1 MNDTYID
8 NILVNKLETLQSRHD
23 LFERLLHLPRLPKD
37 IEFTSD
43 FHRVQCCEEVADL
56 HIPQPIEFD
65 IFDSINLMIRSGYR
79 HRNPLNVTTWRDLH
93 HPGTYLVP
101 RTAPAAT
108 VVGLPGVGKSITCA
122 TILSKCY
129 PQVIDHDDFP
139 NSEGPVK
146 QVVWLSVEAPHSG
159 KARDFVDNLMDAW
172 NTATGQAR
180 FQRPSYSTSRRSA
193 SDLNEWLQVAKTGF
207 LGVLHIDEVQNL
219 FQLSSAASRK
229 SNSHKRELRIV
240 EDDLLKW
247 LLNLSNSGQIPV
259 LYSGT
264 PDGLDAL
271 AKRFSNAQRSTNMG
285 YHPIP
290 TFNQQSLSAFKNHFL
305 IYLFAYQYTE
315 RQIELTDE
323 LATLILKLSAGI
335 PRIVMG
341 LWIAA
346 HRYAIRRGHSTLS
359 AESFELG
366 SQQFTRMLSHGV
378 SALNHNDRNAMS
390 HYEDLMPRD
399 SIFWNEFL
407 RSNGQSLTER
417 KEI

>member
-1 MNDTYID
+1 MNEPDLLNNVLI
-8 NILVNKLETLQSRHD
+8 NKLETFQSQNE
-23 LFERLLHLPRLPKD
+23 LFDRLLHLPRLPKD
-37 IEFTSD
+37 IEFASD
-43 FHRVQCCEEVADL
+43 SHRIQCCEEVADL
-56 HIPQPIEFD
+56 HIPQPIEFE
-65 IFDSINLMIRSGYR
+65 IFDTIDLMIRNGYR
-79 HRNPLNVTTWRDLH
+79 PRNPLNVRTWRDLH

-101 RTAPAAT
+101 RTAPGAT

-129 PQVIDHDDFP
+129 PQVIDHDNFP
-139 NSEGPVK
+139 NAEGTVK

-159 KARDFVDNLMDAW
+159 KARDFVDNLMEAW
-172 NTATGQAR
+172 NTAIEQAR
-180 FQRPSYSTSRRSA
+180 FQRRSNSTSRRPT
-193 SDLNEWLQVAKTGF
+193 SDLNEWLQVAKSGF

-229 SNSHKRELRIV
+229 SSNHKRELRIV

-271 AKRFSNAQRSTNMG
+271 AKRFSNAQRSTSMG
-285 YHPIP
+285 YHQIP

-315 RQIELTDE
+315 QQIELTDE
-323 LATLILKLSAGI
+323 LASLILELSAGI
-335 PRIVMG
+335 PRIVIG

-346 HRYAIRRGHSTLS
+346 HRYAIRQGHSTLS
-359 AESFELG
+359 VESFELG
-366 SQQFTRMLSHGV
+366 SQKLTQMLSHGV
-378 SALNHNDRNAMS
+378 SALIHNDRNAMS
-390 HYEDLMPRD
+390 HYEDLMPGN
-399 SIFWNEFL
+399 SVFWNEFL
-407 RSNGQSLTER
+407 LSNG
-417 KEI
+417 KPPKKK